1 MMVRVQAMVAGVSA
15 LAAAAGAHAAQGVD
29 IRHAAMRVTVIPE
42 ARSDIEVGVIKP
54 NPKMRITVSRMGDSV
69 IVDGGLGFRN
79 ANCSSFFGR
88 HGVHIWGM
96 GFVSYESLPQ
106 VIIRTPLDAKVGAG
120 GAVFGVIDRSGSLE
134 LSNAGCGDWTVAN
147 VAGPIRVRMAGSGDV
162 HAGGAGSADVR
173 ISGSSDVF
181 LGDVRDGLDTSSSG
195 SGDLRVNSLNGP
207 LHVHIAGSGNVLAAS
222 GQVTD
227 MTVGVAGSGDVKF
240 GGVAQRL
247 DASVVGSGDVRVGRV
262 TGPVTRHIAGSG
274 SVTVGS

>member
-1 MMVRVQAMVAGVSA
+1 MGRIQAMFAGICALATAAGVD
-15 LAAAAGAHAAQGVD
+15 AAQVD

-42 ARSDIEVGVIKP
+42 ARNDIQVGVLRQ
-54 NPKMRITVSRMGDSV
+54 NPKMRITVARMGDTM
-69 IVDGGLGFRN
+69 IVDGGLGFRET
-79 ANCSSFFGR
+79 NCSTFFGR
-88 HGVHIWGM
+88 RGVHIWGM
-96 GFVSYESLPQ
+96 GFVPYDSLPQ
-106 VIIRTPLDAKVGAG
+106 VIIRTPLQAKVGAG
-120 GAVFGVIDRSGSLE
+120 GAVFGVVDRSGSLE

-162 HAGGAGSADVR
+162 HVGAAGSAEVH

-181 LGDVRDGLDTSSSG
+181 LRDVRDGLDTSSSG
-195 SGDLRVNSLNGP
+195 SGDLRVISLNGP
-207 LHVHIAGSGNVLAAS
+207 LHVHIAGSGNVLAAT

>member
-1 MMVRVQAMVAGVSA
+1 MGRIQAILAGIGA
-15 LAAAAGAHAAQGVD
+15 IAATTAAHAAQVD

-42 ARSDIEVGVIKP
+42 ARTDIQVGVLKQ
-54 NPKMRITVSRMGDSV
+54 NPRMRITVGHMGDTL
-69 IVDGGLGFRN
+69 IVDGGVGFRH
-79 ANCSSFFGR
+79 ANCSSFLGR
-88 HGVHIWGM
+88 RGVHIWGM
-96 GFVSYESLPQ
+96 GFIPYDSLPQ

-120 GAVFGVIDRSGSLE
+120 GAVVGVVDRSGSLE

-162 HAGGAGSADVR
+162 HAGAAGSAEVH
-173 ISGSSDVF
+173 INGSSDVF
-181 LGDVRDGLDTSSSG
+181 LRDVRGGLDTSSSG
-195 SGDLRVNSLNGP
+195 SGDLRVSTLNGP
-207 LHVHIAGSGNVLAAS
+207 LHVRIAGSGNVLATT

-227 MTVGVAGSGDVKF
+227 MIVGVAGSGDVKF

>member
-1 MMVRVQAMVAGVSA
+1 MGRIQAMFAGICALATAAGVD
-15 LAAAAGAHAAQGVD
+15 AAQVD

-42 ARSDIEVGVIKP
+42 ARNDIQVGVLRQ
-54 NPKMRITVSRMGDSV
+54 NPKMRITVARMGDTM
-69 IVDGGLGFRN
+69 IVDGGLGFRET
-79 ANCSSFFGR
+79 NCSTFFGR
-88 HGVHIWGM
+88 RGVHIWGM
-96 GFVSYESLPQ
+96 GFVPYDSLPQ
-106 VIIRTPLDAKVGAG
+106 VIIRTPLQAKVGAG
-120 GAVFGVIDRSGSLE
+120 GAVFGVVDRSGSLE

-162 HAGGAGSADVR
+162 HAGAAGSAEVH

-181 LGDVRDGLDTSSSG
+181 LRDVRDGLDTSSSG
-195 SGDLRVNSLNGP
+195 SGDLRVISLNGP
-207 LHVHIAGSGNVLAAS
+207 LHVHIAGSGNVLAAT